1 MIIVKEVSKS
11 YHNGTEDVLVL
22 KNVNLEIPDG
32 KKIAIVGPSGSGK
45 STLLNIISGIETAD
59 SGSVLFDDVNLQQM
73 SEKESTKMRLEKFG
87 FIFQTF
93 NLIKSLTVY
102 DNIILPSVAKN
113 KKYDKEYVNEL
124 IDLLKISHRKTFYPQ
139 QLSTGEQQRVA
150 IARALVNH
158 PQIIFADEPTGNL
171 DYENSKTVMKILCD
185 CCDRYHS
192 TLLYVTHDH
201 EIAQMADYKLEVD
214 KGKYIW
220 K

>member
-22 KNVNLEIPDG
+22 RNVNLEIPDG

-171 DYENSKTVMKILCD
+171 DYENIM
-185 CCDRYHS
+185 
-192 TLLYVTHDH
+192 
-201 EIAQMADYKLEVD
+201 
-214 KGKYIW
+214 
-220 K
+220 

>member
-22 KNVNLEIPDG
+22 RNVNLEIPDG

-124 IDLLKISHRKTFYPQ
+124 IY
-139 QLSTGEQQRVA
+139 
-150 IARALVNH
+150 
-158 PQIIFADEPTGNL
+158 
-171 DYENSKTVMKILCD
+171 
-185 CCDRYHS
+185 
-192 TLLYVTHDH
+192 
-201 EIAQMADYKLEVD
+201 
-214 KGKYIW
+214 
-220 K
+220 